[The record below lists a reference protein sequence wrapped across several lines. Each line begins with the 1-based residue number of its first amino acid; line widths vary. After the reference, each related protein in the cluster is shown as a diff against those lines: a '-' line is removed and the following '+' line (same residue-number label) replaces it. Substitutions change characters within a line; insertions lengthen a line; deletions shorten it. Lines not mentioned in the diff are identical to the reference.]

1 MNNPVDKDKLMNELK
16 KKGINADS
24 LKNAA
29 AKNDAEQIINSL
41 KPEDA
46 KRLND
51 ILKDK
56 AATEKLLSSPQAQ
69 ALLKMFMGGKKDG

>member
-1 MNNPVDKDKLMNELK
+1 MNNPTDKEKLINELK
-16 KKGINADS
+16 KSGIDADK

-29 AKNDAEQIINSL
+29 KKNDAEQIINSL
-41 KPEDA
+41 RPEEA

-51 ILKDK
+51 LLKDR

-69 ALLKMFMGGKKDG
+69 ALLKMFMGGKNG

>member
-1 MNNPVDKDKLMNELK
+1 MNNPTDKEKLINELK
-16 KKGINADS
+16 KSGINADT

-29 AKNDAEQIINSL
+29 VKNDAEQIINSL
-41 KPEDA
+41 RPEEA

-51 ILKDK
+51 LLKDR

-69 ALLKMFMGGKKDG
+69 ALLKMLMGGKNG

>member
-1 MNNPVDKDKLMNELK
+1 MNNPTDKEKLINELK
-16 KKGINADS
+16 KSGIDADK

-29 AKNDAEQIINSL
+29 KKNDAEQIINSL
-41 KPEDA
+41 RPEEA

-51 ILKDK
+51 LLKDR

-69 ALLKMFMGGKKDG
+69 ALLKMLMGGKNG

>member
-1 MNNPVDKDKLMNELK
+1 MNNPTDKEKLINELK
-16 KKGINADS
+16 KSGIDADK

-29 AKNDAEQIINSL
+29 VKNDAEQIINSL
-41 KPEDA
+41 RPEEA

-51 ILKDK
+51 LLKDR

-69 ALLKMFMGGKKDG
+69 ALLKMLMGGKNG